1 MLERLAQLLQKASAA
16 TSLRRWAVG
25 LVIFHLCLFGFFAVS
40 GRVQDTVLVP
50 DSEEYLR
57 LAFYPLTDSIYS
69 LDGVQSSGKRE
80 PGYPGYIMAFAA
92 VGLIEPHVFT
102 VGNLWPVAVVQILI
116 YGLVC
121 YLVARCTA
129 SRFGSLTGW
138 FTLMLIQA
146 SPLCIYQYS
155 IASECMTMILL
166 GLLWMEFVQ
175 HWQKG
180 PTWGQILRSACWLG
194 LLSITKSVNVLFIPV
209 LSLMAWIRLPVRFPK
224 VVVFFILSLLPA
236 MTWTARNKAVF
247 GLPIMGSIDGFSS
260 LYRGNV
266 LPYHQISSPD
276 HPAMPEVAKTAIAA
290 CKSDAEKYLWYKQAA
305 LSRLKENPVQYL
317 KQCVHR
323 TAAMFI
329 DLYREDAISWWLY
342 PLYLII
348 GNDQLFLTL
357 LLIASLIPLWRRGDF
372 WIESSVLFFLFST
385 AIYAAVYG
393 QERYLHPAFF
403 LLAPVHAWC
412 LVLLLKRSRYFG
424 WA

>member
-102 VGNLWPVAVVQILI
+102 VGNLWPVAVIQILI

-146 SPLCIYQYS
+146 SPLCIYQHS

-175 HWQKG
+175 HWQKVPPG
-180 PTWGQILRSACWLG
+180 G
-194 LLSITKSVNVLFIPV
+194 KSCE
-209 LSLMAWIRLPVRFPK
+209 A
-224 VVVFFILSLLPA
+224 PA
-236 MTWTARNKAVF
+236 
-247 GLPIMGSIDGFSS
+247 
-260 LYRGNV
+260 
-266 LPYHQISSPD
+266 
-276 HPAMPEVAKTAIAA
+276 
-290 CKSDAEKYLWYKQAA
+290 
-305 LSRLKENPVQYL
+305 
-317 KQCVHR
+317 
-323 TAAMFI
+323 
-329 DLYREDAISWWLY
+329 
-342 PLYLII
+342 
-348 GNDQLFLTL
+348 
-357 LLIASLIPLWRRGDF
+357 
-372 WIESSVLFFLFST
+372 
-385 AIYAAVYG
+385 
-393 QERYLHPAFF
+393 
-403 LLAPVHAWC
+403 
-412 LVLLLKRSRYFG
+412 G
-424 WA
+424 WDC

>member
-1 MLERLAQLLQKASAA
+1 MLERLAHLLQKASAESA
-16 TSLRRWAVG
+16 LRRWAVA
-25 LVIFHLCLFGFFAVS
+25 LVVFHLSVFVALTVVDHGEDWIL
-40 GRVQDTVLVP
+40 VQDT
-50 DSEEYLR
+50 EEYLR
-57 LAFYPLTDSIYS
+57 LAFYPLTDGIYS

-80 PGYPGYIMAFAA
+80 PGYSSYIMAFAA
-92 VGLIEPHVFT
+92 AGLVKPHVFT
-102 VGNLWPVAVVQILI
+102 VANLWPVAVVQILI

-129 SRFGSLTGW
+129 SRFGRLTGW
-138 FTLMLIQA
+138 LTLMLIQA
-146 SPLCIYQYS
+146 SPLAVYQHA

-180 PTWGQILRSACWLG
+180 PSWGQILRSACWLG

-209 LSLMAWIRLPVRFPK
+209 LSLLAWIRLPVRFPK

-236 MTWTARNKAVF
+236 MAWTARNKEVF

-260 LYRGNV
+260 LYRGNI
-266 LPYHQISSPD
+266 LPYYQISSPD

-290 CKSDAEKYLWYKQAA
+290 CKNDAEKYLWYKQAA
-305 LSRLKENPVQYL
+305 LTWLKENPVQYL

-323 TAAMFI
+323 AAAMFI
-329 DLYREDAISWWLY
+329 DLYRDDAISWWLY

-412 LVLLLKRSRYFG
+412 LVLLLKRSRHFG